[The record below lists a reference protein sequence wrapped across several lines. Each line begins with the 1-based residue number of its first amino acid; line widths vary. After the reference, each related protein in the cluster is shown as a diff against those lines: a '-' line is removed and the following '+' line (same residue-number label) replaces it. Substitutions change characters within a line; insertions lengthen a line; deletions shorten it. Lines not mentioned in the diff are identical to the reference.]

1 MRDPA
6 PPPPGRVLVTGANGY
21 VASWVVKRLLELG
34 CEVRATVRDPAD
46 PVRTGH
52 LEAIAKGLPGS
63 LSLHGADLLDPSGFD
78 RAMEGCAT
86 VLHTASP
93 VIARGVGD
101 PVRELIEPAVDGTR
115 NVIEAVNRCSSVRR
129 VVLTSSVVAVYGD
142 AVDMARTAAGRF
154 DESHWNETSGEDHQP
169 YSYSKARAERLAWE
183 MAGRQDRWDL
193 VVVNPGLVLGPA
205 LSPHTN
211 SESVRMMRDLGD
223 GLFRLGAPRLEFG
236 VVDVRD
242 VADAHVR
249 AATRPDA
256 NGRHILVAETL
267 GLGEIAG
274 MLRERFGD
282 GHPFPR
288 RTMPKFAATLLAPL
302 RGLERAVVRRNVG
315 HPLRFDNR
323 RARDRLGLAF
333 RPVAET
339 VADHFRQ
346 LLDDGLV
353 RVRAPLP
360 PGPRGGRLW
369 HLIARLRDFPG
380 LLEELHDGYG
390 DIVRYRVMNREF
402 CAVADPGMIREILVT
417 QRESF
422 HKTAGYKN
430 LRPFGNPTIVTAD
443 GAEHGRRRKLYQPSF
458 GSRGMAAY
466 SEIMLERASAM
477 RESWRDGQTVDVAAE
492 MRDLAMG
499 IAVTAFFG
507 RDMRVDP
514 RIGTAVLDGILRD
527 FVLGVLPFT
536 GLLRALPLPGKRR
549 AERAWGALDEIVH
562 EAIRRAR
569 RAGGER
575 ADMISLL
582 VNARDEEG
590 VARPFTDDEV
600 RDEAYTLLMTGH
612 ETSSSAMTWCLDHIM
627 RHPHVR
633 QRLER
638 EVDEVVGRRPVAPDD
653 YSRLPHARAVFN
665 EALRHTPPIFFLGR
679 EAIEDCVVGGYR
691 IRKGT
696 IVQPCIR
703 VVHHCPTHYP
713 DPDAFDP
720 GRWTDAESAKRA
732 KPTYLPFGTG
742 PRMCIAWGFATME
755 AVYTLAN
762 IVQRWRLEPVLGGS
776 TPVSSTGVYRVA
788 GALPAIVRE
797 RDRGRTR
804 IARGRNGNG

>member
-1 MRDPA
+1 MRDHA
-6 PPPPGRVLVTGANGY
+6 LSPPGPVLVTGANGY

-34 CEVRATVRDPAD
+34 CHVRATVRDPAD
-46 PVRTGH
+46 PARAGH
-52 LEAIAKGLPGS
+52 LNAIAKGLPGA
-63 LSLHGADLLDPSGFD
+63 LSLHRADLLDPEGFD
-78 RAMEGCAT
+78 GAMEGCTT

-93 VIARGVGD
+93 VIARGVED
-101 PVRELIEPAVDGTR
+101 PVRDLIEPAVNGTR
-115 NVIEAVNRCSSVRR
+115 NVIEAVDRCPSVRR
-129 VVLTSSVVAVYGD
+129 VVLTSSVLAVYGD

-154 DESHWNETSGEDHQP
+154 DESHWNETSGERHQP
-169 YSYSKARAERLAWE
+169 YAYSKVRAERLAWE
-183 MAGRQDRWDL
+183 IAEGQDRWDL

-211 SESVRMMRDLGD
+211 SESVRLMRDLG
-223 GLFRLGAPRLEFG
+223 GGFFRLGAPLLEFG

-242 VADAHVR
+242 VADAHVL
-249 AATRPDA
+249 AATRPEA
-256 NGRHILVAETL
+256 SGRHIVVAETL
-267 GLGEIAG
+267 DLVGIAG
-274 MLRERFGD
+274 VLRARFGD
-282 GHPFPR
+282 GYPLPR
-288 RTMPKFAATLLAPL
+288 RTLPKLPTVLLAPR

-315 HPLRFDNR
+315 YPLRFDNR

-333 RPVAET
+333 RPVADT
-339 VADHFRQ
+339 IADHFQQ

-353 RVRAPLP
+353 QPRPPLP
-360 PGPRGGRLW
+360 PGPRGGRVG

-380 LLEELHDGYG
+380 LLDGLHARHG

-402 CAVADPGMIREILVT
+402 CAVGDPGMIREILVT
-417 QRESF
+417 KRDSF

-430 LRPFGNPTIVTAD
+430 LRPFKNHTIVTTD
-443 GAEHGRRRKLYQPSF
+443 GEDHGRRRKLYQPSF
-458 GSRGMAAY
+458 GKRGMAAY
-466 SEIMLERASAM
+466 SEIMIEKASAL
-477 RESWRDGQTVDVAAE
+477 RDGWRDGQTVDMAAE
-492 MRDLAMG
+492 MHDLAMG

-536 GLLRALPLPGKRR
+536 GLFRALPLPGRRR
-549 AERAWGALDEIVH
+549 AERAWSALDEIVY

-569 RAGGER
+569 QAGGER
-575 ADMISLL
+575 TDMISLL
-582 VNARDEEG
+582 VNAQDEEG

-612 ETSSSAMTWCLDHIM
+612 ETASSAMTWCLDHIM
-627 RHPHVR
+627 RHADVR
-633 QRLER
+633 DRLEQ
-638 EVDEVVGRRPVAPDD
+638 EVDEVVGRRPIAPDD
-653 YSRLPHARAVFN
+653 HARLPYARAVFN

-679 EAIEDCVVGGYR
+679 EAIEDCTVGGYR

-703 VVHHCPTHYP
+703 VVHHCPAHYP

-732 KPTYLPFGTG
+732 KHTYLPFGYG

-755 AVYTLAN
+755 AVYALAS
-762 IVQRWRLEPVLGGS
+762 IAQRWRLEPARSGP

-788 GALPAIVRE
+788 GPLPAIVRE
-797 RDRGRTR
+797 RRR
-804 IARGRNGNG
+804 A